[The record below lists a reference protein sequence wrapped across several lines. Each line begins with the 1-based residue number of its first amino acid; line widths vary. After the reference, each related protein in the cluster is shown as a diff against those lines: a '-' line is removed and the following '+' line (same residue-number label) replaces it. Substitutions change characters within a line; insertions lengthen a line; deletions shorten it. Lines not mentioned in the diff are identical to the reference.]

1 MRPHRYLAIAGCAV
15 LLSWVSIIVFVYSEA
30 GELRRQRAEYD
41 NLNQQ
46 LLNLEQMRAAI
57 YEIAAADDEF
67 MMLGAI
73 NRIEHAVTREQ
84 LEQDHATKVVA
95 AKQNFLRAFEHLQQ
109 LLKPPSRVEALA
121 GGEAPLS
128 WHPFF
133 DSIRSKYYG
142 YIAAAERM
150 SRVAGT
156 SIYMTY
162 VMKVLGESKSYQKA
176 LTSEISDR
184 IEDVKSR
191 LGSHHPL
198 FEATIND
205 ARDSLLRLML
215 LAMVPAL
222 FTGYMALRGIM
233 RMFSEISA
241 HREDITKTNL
251 SLESALQELRR
262 VQDGMVQ
269 TERLSTL
276 GKLTATVSHELRNPM
291 AAIRNSLY
299 LIRECAGDGDKVRAN
314 VDRAERSVDRCDNI
328 LRELFEYTRHRSL
341 DLQPTCLQSLVAAIL
356 GEQKLPAEIRLVTD
370 LRGSESQVLVDAG
383 RFERIVVNLIQ
394 NAAEAIKASRG
405 FGEIKVQ
412 TGLVGDQAFLE
423 IADDGPGMPPAVVSR
438 IFEPLFTT
446 KSFGAGLGLPTAK
459 QLVEQHRGRITV
471 NSQEGVGSSFRV
483 TLPLASARQG
493 KAA

>member
-1 MRPHRYLAIAGCAV
+1 V
-15 LLSWVSIIVFVYSEA
+15 LLSWGFIMAFVYSEA
-30 GELRRQRAEYD
+30 GELRRQRGEYD

-57 YEIAAADDEF
+57 YEVAAADDEF

-84 LEQDHATKVVA
+84 LQQDHAAKVAA
-95 AKQNFLRAFEHLQQ
+95 AKQNFLRAFERLQQ
-109 LLKPPSRVEALA
+109 LLKSPSRVEALA

-156 SIYMTY
+156 SVYMTY
-162 VMKVLGESKSYQKA
+162 VMKVLGESKSYQKT
-176 LTSEISDR
+176 LTSEIGDR
-184 IEDVKSR
+184 IDDVKR
-191 LGSHHPL
+191 ALGSHHPL

-215 LAMVPAL
+215 WAMIPAL

-241 HREDITKTNL
+241 HREDITKTNM

-341 DLQPTCLQSLVAAIL
+341 DLQPACLRGLVGAIL
-356 GEQKLPAEIRLVTD
+356 GEQKLPAEIRLITD
-370 LRGSESQVLVDAG
+370 LRGSEAQVLVDAG
-383 RFERIVVNLIQ
+383 HFERIVVNLIQ

-459 QLVEQHRGRITV
+459 QLVEQHRGRISV